1 MNGQKDTDVKQNKG
15 FSLITV
21 IIAVSF
27 IGILGLLVLYMALSN
42 FQMKITDLKGKD
54 SFYTAERA
62 IEEIRVGLQEDVG
75 NSMSEAY
82 IKVLE
87 TYDKDENST
96 DVVLDKQR
104 QNDFVNEFIKKL
116 ANRLKKDSDQSKYDL
131 DYLKKYL
138 DMKINENETLI
149 VTTPSDKEP
158 VMTKDNKNGILLKNL
173 KVIYV
178 DPKGYASVT
187 DIRLGIPKV
196 QFPTPSTLPD
206 LMNMIVVA
214 GKGIICE
221 GGNTTISGS
230 IYSGILQDINDNTI
244 LEKNPNTSIWI
255 KSGTNLDIQSGDKI
269 VSAGE
274 IYTEP
279 NASFTSEAGVTLW
292 AQGVKL
298 SSAQVNLLG
307 TTYLSD
313 DLTIESGSGSRVTV
327 QGEYYGYGY
336 PESARSSLN
345 KYMYDNPKKRWSD
358 TALSS
363 SIIINGKNTT
373 LDLSGVRKIMLA
385 GRSYIGTSKVK
396 SVNGESNSNDVMMGE
411 SITVKGTQLA
421 YLLPSELIDASKL
434 KNSEMEIKN
443 PMSYS
448 DYENSGL
455 KQMDSIPLKMDA
467 KVSEL
472 GNKSLNEIGIDS
484 VKPVQKVFYSN
495 NADEGYVYFYLNFKD
510 SKASSDFMYDYYM
523 NNSTVKT
530 NLDKYLSFYFSGT
543 NSGIKVKDMKNYIRY
558 VTNGNV
564 LSYESGEATENGT
577 TAKGN
582 MAVATSPEVSQAL
595 LQEQTNYQNM
605 WYALNRKMITS
616 VDLLNKEVK
625 DSDGLVHNEK
635 EDTDRNVFDNM
646 VNEKEMVQF
655 LQEKHPKSLKEEFT
669 ADEDDGLQAI
679 MVHNGESSTFQ
690 IKNDDGT
697 TSKIKVSGKDE
708 PLEITSAMADKLRL
722 VVCTGDVIINSGV
735 HFQGIIMAKGQIT
748 LGAGASL
755 ESAPLEAARV
765 FQAQMNKAEGENK
778 KISPKSFFWEGDKY
792 VLGNTNTSDETTD
805 TGRVS
810 DTYDL
815 ADCVTYEN
823 WRKE

>member
-1 MNGQKDTDVKQNKG
+1 MNGQKDTAGKQNKG

-42 FQMKITDLKGKD
+42 FQMKIIDLKGKD

-87 TYDKDENST
+87 TYDKDENSK

-116 ANRLKKDSDQSKYDL
+116 ANRLKKDSDQSKYNL

-149 VTTPSDKEP
+149 VTTPSNKEP

-178 DPKGYASVT
+178 DPKGYASVIET

-244 LEKNPNTSIWI
+244 LEKNPYTSIWV
-255 KSGTNLDIQSGDKI
+255 KSGANLDIQSGDKI

-274 IYTEP
+274 IYMEP

-345 KYMYDNPKKRWSD
+345 NYMYDNPEKRWSD

-363 SIIINGKNTT
+363 SIVINGKNTT

-448 DYENSGL
+448 DYESSGL
-455 KQMDSIPLKMDA
+455 KQMNSVPLKMDV

-484 VKPVQKVFYSN
+484 ANPVQKVFYSN

-543 NSGIKVKDMKNYIRY
+543 NSGIQVKDMKNYIRY

-564 LSYESGEATENGT
+564 LSYEGGEATENGT

-605 WYALNRKMITS
+605 WYTLNRKMITS

-625 DSDGLVHNEK
+625 DSDGLAHNEK
-635 EDTDRNVFDNM
+635 KDTDRMSLTIWSMKKKWFSFCRRSIRTVLRKN
-646 VNEKEMVQF
+646 
-655 LQEKHPKSLKEEFT
+655 LQRMRMTVCRQSWY
-669 ADEDDGLQAI
+669 I
-679 MVHNGESSTFQ
+679 M
-690 IKNDDGT
+690 
-697 TSKIKVSGKDE
+697 
-708 PLEITSAMADKLRL
+708 
-722 VVCTGDVIINSGV
+722 
-735 HFQGIIMAKGQIT
+735 
-748 LGAGASL
+748 
-755 ESAPLEAARV
+755 
-765 FQAQMNKAEGENK
+765 ENPVPFK
-778 KISPKSFFWEGDKY
+778 
-792 VLGNTNTSDETTD
+792 
-805 TGRVS
+805 
-810 DTYDL
+810 
-815 ADCVTYEN
+815 
-823 WRKE
+823 

>member
-1 MNGQKDTDVKQNKG
+1 MNGQKDTAGKQNKG

-42 FQMKITDLKGKD
+42 FQMKIIDLKGKD

-87 TYDKDENST
+87 TYDKDENSK

-116 ANRLKKDSDQSKYDL
+116 ANRLKKDSDQSKYNL

-149 VTTPSDKEP
+149 VTTPSNKEP

-178 DPKGYASVT
+178 DPKGYASVIET

-244 LEKNPNTSIWI
+244 LEKNPYTSIWV
-255 KSGTNLDIQSGDKI
+255 KSGANLDIQSGDKI

-274 IYTEP
+274 IYMEP

-345 KYMYDNPKKRWSD
+345 NYMYDNPEKRWSD

-363 SIIINGKNTT
+363 SIVINGKNTT

-448 DYENSGL
+448 DYESSGL
-455 KQMDSIPLKMDA
+455 KQMNSVPLKMDV

-484 VKPVQKVFYSN
+484 ANPVQKVFYSN

-530 NLDKYLSFYFSGT
+530 NLDKYLSLEMFFLMRAVKQQKMELLLKAIWLLPPVRRFRRLSFR
-543 NSGIKVKDMKNYIRY
+543 SRQIIRICGI
-558 VTNGNV
+558 
-564 LSYESGEATENGT
+564 
-577 TAKGN
+577 
-582 MAVATSPEVSQAL
+582 
-595 LQEQTNYQNM
+595 
-605 WYALNRKMITS
+605 
-616 VDLLNKEVK
+616 
-625 DSDGLVHNEK
+625 H
-635 EDTDRNVFDNM
+635 
-646 VNEKEMVQF
+646 
-655 LQEKHPKSLKEEFT
+655 
-669 ADEDDGLQAI
+669 
-679 MVHNGESSTFQ
+679 
-690 IKNDDGT
+690 
-697 TSKIKVSGKDE
+697 
-708 PLEITSAMADKLRL
+708 
-722 VVCTGDVIINSGV
+722 
-735 HFQGIIMAKGQIT
+735 
-748 LGAGASL
+748 
-755 ESAPLEAARV
+755 
-765 FQAQMNKAEGENK
+765 
-778 KISPKSFFWEGDKY
+778 
-792 VLGNTNTSDETTD
+792 
-805 TGRVS
+805 
-810 DTYDL
+810 
-815 ADCVTYEN
+815 
-823 WRKE
+823 

>member
-1 MNGQKDTDVKQNKG
+1 MNGQKDTAGKQNKG

-87 TYDKDENST
+87 TYDKDENLK

-116 ANRLKKDSDQSKYDL
+116 ADRLEKDSDKSKYDL

-138 DMKINENETLI
+138 DMKISENETLI
-149 VTTPSDKEP
+149 ITTPSDKEP

-178 DPKGYASVT
+178 DPKGYASVIET

-230 IYSGILQDINDNTI
+230 IYSGILQEINNNTI
-244 LEKNPNTSIWI
+244 LEKNPYTSIWI
-255 KSGTNLDIQSGDKI
+255 KPGASLDIQSGDKF

-345 KYMYDNPKKRWSD
+345 NYMYDNPKKRWSD

-448 DYENSGL
+448 DYESSGL
-455 KQMDSIPLKMDA
+455 KQMNSVPLKMDV

-484 VKPVQKVFYSN
+484 AKPVQKVFYSN

-510 SKASSDFMYDYYM
+510 SKASSYFMYDYYI
-523 NNSTVKT
+523 NNSDYLQKAR
-530 NLDKYLSFYFSGT
+530 KYGHFTGY
-543 NSGIKVKDMKNYIRY
+543 KN
-558 VTNGNV
+558 
-564 LSYESGEATENGT
+564 
-577 TAKGN
+577 
-582 MAVATSPEVSQAL
+582 
-595 LQEQTNYQNM
+595 
-605 WYALNRKMITS
+605 
-616 VDLLNKEVK
+616 
-625 DSDGLVHNEK
+625 
-635 EDTDRNVFDNM
+635 
-646 VNEKEMVQF
+646 
-655 LQEKHPKSLKEEFT
+655 
-669 ADEDDGLQAI
+669 
-679 MVHNGESSTFQ
+679 
-690 IKNDDGT
+690 
-697 TSKIKVSGKDE
+697 
-708 PLEITSAMADKLRL
+708 
-722 VVCTGDVIINSGV
+722 
-735 HFQGIIMAKGQIT
+735 
-748 LGAGASL
+748 
-755 ESAPLEAARV
+755 
-765 FQAQMNKAEGENK
+765 
-778 KISPKSFFWEGDKY
+778 
-792 VLGNTNTSDETTD
+792 
-805 TGRVS
+805 
-810 DTYDL
+810 
-815 ADCVTYEN
+815 
-823 WRKE
+823 

>member
-104 QNDFVNEFIKKL
+104 QNDFINEFIKKL

-149 VTTPSDKEP
+149 VTTPSNKEP

-178 DPKGYASVT
+178 DPKGYASVIET

-230 IYSGILQDINDNTI
+230 IYSGILQDINNNTI
-244 LEKNPNTSIWI
+244 LEKNPYTRA
-255 KSGTNLDIQSGDKI
+255 NLDIQSGDKI

-274 IYTEP
+274 IYMEP

-313 DLTIESGSGSRVTV
+313 DLTIESGSDSRVTV

-345 KYMYDNPKKRWSD
+345 KYMYNNPEKRWSD

-363 SIIINGKNTT
+363 SIVINGKNTT

-385 GRSYIGTSKVK
+385 GRSYIGTSKV
-396 SVNGESNSNDVMMGE
+396 SNSNDIMMGE

-421 YLLPSELIDASKL
+421 YLLPPELIDASKL
-434 KNSEMEIKN
+434 KNPEMEIKN
-443 PMSYS
+443 PMSDS
-448 DYENSGL
+448 DYKNSGL

-484 VKPVQKVFYSN
+484 AKPVQKVFYSN

-564 LSYESGEATENGT
+564 LSYESGEATENGN

-735 HFQGIIMAKGQIT
+735 HFQGIIMAKGRIT

>member
-1 MNGQKDTDVKQNKG
+1 MNGQKDTAGKQNKG

-87 TYDKDENST
+87 TYDKDENLK

-116 ANRLKKDSDQSKYDL
+116 ANRLEKDSDQSKYDL

-138 DMKINENETLI
+138 DMEISENETLI

-178 DPKGYASVT
+178 DPKGYASVIET

-221 GGNTTISGS
+221 GGETKISGS

-244 LEKNPNTSIWI
+244 LEKNPYTSIWI
-255 KSGTNLDIQSGDKI
+255 KSGTNLDIQDGEKI

-345 KYMYDNPKKRWSD
+345 KYMYNNQEKRWSD

-363 SIIINGKNTT
+363 SIVINGKNTI

-385 GRSYIGTSKVK
+385 GRSYIGTSKV
-396 SVNGESNSNDVMMGE
+396 SNSNDIMMGE

-421 YLLPSELIDASKL
+421 YLLPPELIDASKL
-434 KNSEMEIKN
+434 KNPEMEIKN
-443 PMSYS
+443 PMSVS

-455 KQMDSIPLKMDA
+455 KQMNSVPLKMDA
-467 KVSEL
+467 EVPEL

-484 VKPVQKVFYSN
+484 EKPVQKVFYSN

-564 LSYESGEATENGT
+564 LSYEGGEATENGT
-577 TAKGN
+577 TAKGS
-582 MAVATSPEVSQAL
+582 MGVATSPEVSQAL

-679 MVHNGESSTFQ
+679 MVHNGKSSTFQ

-697 TSKIKVSGKDE
+697 ISETRVSGKNE
-708 PLEITSAMADKLRL
+708 PLKINSAMADKLRL
-722 VVCTGDVIINSGV
+722 VVCTGDVIIDQGV
-735 HFQGIIMAKGQIT
+735 HFQGIIMAKGRIT

-765 FQAQMNKAEGENK
+765 FQAQMNKTEGENK

>member
-1 MNGQKDTDVKQNKG
+1 MNGQKDTAGKQNKG

-87 TYDKDENST
+87 TYDKDENSK

-116 ANRLKKDSDQSKYDL
+116 ADRLEKDSDQSKYDL

-138 DMKINENETLI
+138 DMEISENETLI
-149 VTTPSDKEP
+149 VTTPSNKEP

-178 DPKGYASVT
+178 DPKGYASVIET

-244 LEKNPNTSIWI
+244 LEKNPYTSIWV
-255 KSGTNLDIQSGDKI
+255 KFGANLDIQSGDKI

-274 IYTEP
+274 IYMEP

-345 KYMYDNPKKRWSD
+345 NYMYDNPEKRWSD

-363 SIIINGKNTT
+363 SIVINGKNTT

-448 DYENSGL
+448 DYESSGL
-455 KQMDSIPLKMDA
+455 KQMNSVPLKMDV

-484 VKPVQKVFYSN
+484 AKPVQKVFYSN

-543 NSGIKVKDMKNYIRY
+543 NSGIQVKDMKNYIRY

-564 LSYESGEATENGT
+564 LSYEGGEATENGT

-625 DSDGLVHNEK
+625 DSDGLAHNEK
-635 EDTDRNVFDNM
+635 KDTDRNVFDNM
-646 VNEKEMVQF
+646 VNEKEMV
-655 LQEKHPKSLKEEFT
+655 
-669 ADEDDGLQAI
+669 
-679 MVHNGESSTFQ
+679 
-690 IKNDDGT
+690 
-697 TSKIKVSGKDE
+697 
-708 PLEITSAMADKLRL
+708 
-722 VVCTGDVIINSGV
+722 
-735 HFQGIIMAKGQIT
+735 
-748 LGAGASL
+748 
-755 ESAPLEAARV
+755 
-765 FQAQMNKAEGENK
+765 
-778 KISPKSFFWEGDKY
+778 
-792 VLGNTNTSDETTD
+792 
-805 TGRVS
+805 
-810 DTYDL
+810 
-815 ADCVTYEN
+815 
-823 WRKE
+823 

>member
-1 MNGQKDTDVKQNKG
+1 MNGQKDTAGKQNKG

-87 TYDKDENST
+87 TYDKDENLK

-116 ANRLKKDSDQSKYDL
+116 ANRLEKDSDQSKYDL

-138 DMKINENETLI
+138 DMKISENETLI
-149 VTTPSDKEP
+149 ITTPSDKEP
-158 VMTKDNKNGILLKNL
+158 VMTKDNKNGILLKNF

-178 DPKGYASVT
+178 DPKGYASVIET

-221 GGNTTISGS
+221 GGETKISGS

-244 LEKNPNTSIWI
+244 LEKNPYTSIWI
-255 KSGTNLDIQSGDKI
+255 KSGTNLDIQDGEKI

-313 DLTIESGSGSRVTV
+313 DLTIESGSGSKVTV

-345 KYMYDNPKKRWSD
+345 KYMYDNQEKRWSD

-363 SIIINGKNTT
+363 SIVINGKNTT

-385 GRSYIGTSKVK
+385 GRSYIGTSKV
-396 SVNGESNSNDVMMGE
+396 SNSNDIMMGE

-421 YLLPSELIDASKL
+421 YLLPPELIDASKL
-434 KNSEMEIKN
+434 KNPEMEIKN
-443 PMSYS
+443 PMSVS

-455 KQMDSIPLKMDA
+455 IQMNSIPLKMDEE
-467 KVSEL
+467 VPEL

-484 VKPVQKVFYSN
+484 KKPVQKVFYNN
-495 NADEGYVYFYLNFKD
+495 NADERYVYFYLNFKD

-523 NNSTVKT
+523 NNPTVKT
-530 NLDKYLSFYFSGT
+530 NLDKYLSFYLSGT
-543 NSGIKVKDMKNYIRY
+543 NSGIKVKDMKNYLRY

-564 LSYESGEATENGT
+564 LSYEGGEATENGT
-577 TAKGN
+577 TAKGS

-635 EDTDRNVFDNM
+635 ENTDRNVFDNM

-655 LQEKHPKSLKEEFT
+655 LQEKHPESLKEEFT

-679 MVHNGESSTFQ
+679 MVHNGKSSTFQ

-697 TSKIKVSGKDE
+697 ISETRVSGKNE
-708 PLEITSAMADKLRL
+708 PLKITSTMADKLRL
-722 VVCTGDVIINSGV
+722 VVCTGDVIIDQGV
-735 HFQGIIMAKGQIT
+735 HFQGIIMAKGRIT

>member
-1 MNGQKDTDVKQNKG
+1 MNGRKDTAGKQNKG

-42 FQMKITDLKGKD
+42 FQMKIIDLKGKD

-87 TYDKDENST
+87 TYDKDENSK

-116 ANRLKKDSDQSKYDL
+116 ANRLKKDSDQSKYNL

-149 VTTPSDKEP
+149 VTTPSNKEP

-178 DPKGYASVT
+178 DPKGYASVIET

-244 LEKNPNTSIWI
+244 LEKNPYTSIWV
-255 KSGTNLDIQSGDKI
+255 KSGANLDIQSGDKI

-274 IYTEP
+274 IYMEP

-345 KYMYDNPKKRWSD
+345 NYMYDNPEKRWSD

-363 SIIINGKNTT
+363 SIVINGKNTT

-448 DYENSGL
+448 DYESSGL
-455 KQMDSIPLKMDA
+455 KQMNSVPLKMDV

-484 VKPVQKVFYSN
+484 AKPVQKVFYSN

-530 NLDKYLSFYFSGT
+530 NLDKYLS
-543 NSGIKVKDMKNYIRY
+543 
-558 VTNGNV
+558 
-564 LSYESGEATENGT
+564 
-577 TAKGN
+577 
-582 MAVATSPEVSQAL
+582 
-595 LQEQTNYQNM
+595 
-605 WYALNRKMITS
+605 
-616 VDLLNKEVK
+616 
-625 DSDGLVHNEK
+625 LVE
-635 EDTDRNVFDNM
+635 
-646 VNEKEMVQF
+646 
-655 LQEKHPKSLKEEFT
+655 
-669 ADEDDGLQAI
+669 
-679 MVHNGESSTFQ
+679 
-690 IKNDDGT
+690 
-697 TSKIKVSGKDE
+697 
-708 PLEITSAMADKLRL
+708 
-722 VVCTGDVIINSGV
+722 
-735 HFQGIIMAKGQIT
+735 
-748 LGAGASL
+748 
-755 ESAPLEAARV
+755 
-765 FQAQMNKAEGENK
+765 
-778 KISPKSFFWEGDKY
+778 
-792 VLGNTNTSDETTD
+792 
-805 TGRVS
+805 
-810 DTYDL
+810 
-815 ADCVTYEN
+815 
-823 WRKE
+823 

>member
-1 MNGQKDTDVKQNKG
+1 MNGQKNTAGKQNKG

-138 DMKINENETLI
+138 DMEISENETLI

-178 DPKGYASVT
+178 DPKGYASVIET
-187 DIRLGIPKV
+187 NIRLGIPKV

-230 IYSGILQDINDNTI
+230 IYSGILQDINNNTI
-244 LEKNPNTSIWI
+244 LEKNPYTSIWV
-255 KSGTNLDIQSGDKI
+255 KSGANLDIQSGDKI

-274 IYTEP
+274 IYMEP

-313 DLTIESGSGSRVTV
+313 DLTIESGSDSRVTV

-345 KYMYDNPKKRWSD
+345 KYMYNNPEKRWSD

-363 SIIINGKNTT
+363 SIVINGKNTT

-385 GRSYIGTSKVK
+385 GRSYIGTSKV
-396 SVNGESNSNDVMMGE
+396 SNSNDIMMGE

-421 YLLPSELIDASKL
+421 YLLPPELIDASKL
-434 KNSEMEIKN
+434 KNPEMEIKN
-443 PMSYS
+443 PMSDS
-448 DYENSGL
+448 DYKNSGL

-484 VKPVQKVFYSN
+484 AKPVQKVFYSN

-543 NSGIKVKDMKNYIRY
+543 NSGIQVKDMKNYIRY

-564 LSYESGEATENGT
+564 LSYEGGEATENGN

-735 HFQGIIMAKGQIT
+735 HFQGIIMAKGRIT

-792 VLGNTNTSDETTD
+792 VLGNTNT
-805 TGRVS
+805 
-810 DTYDL
+810 
-815 ADCVTYEN
+815 
-823 WRKE
+823 